1 MNVKTNKFKLK
12 SNLIC
17 AIMVLFSMVTFA
29 QNQQKI
35 AEAWDLLLSND
46 RAQSREVFE
55 KHLRKDIDKSMEIL
69 LLDVYLDN
77 EEGKL
82 IHNTDFVRQFLNFD
96 EAKYYLYANWY
107 SNQLVGDVN
116 NIGYNDYS
124 HEKIDL
130 LAADATL
137 GKDLIVLYYKY
148 LSDKKRRNQDGLTN
162 LSQEINAVNS
172 WQFCGVFENLND
184 SGLETIYEPETY
196 AKNDKLFDASS
207 NGKVGWYNPVDKQ
220 NTGGYHFYYNE
231 QEYGAGIMYAQT
243 FIESDENQ
251 RVYLNL
257 GASSSVKIFL
267 NDIEIYQ
274 NNQILFSDLN
284 AYRIA
289 LNLPKGMNRL
299 LVKSSTG
306 KNNDYFFVSLTDEN
320 YQAINGLKF
329 YDQYRDYQ
337 KGSIVNIQPQVKAP
351 FFEEY
356 FVERL
361 KDEPDDPLYSINL
374 TKAYLSNGKHEQ
386 AEKTIKKL
394 YQKYPNSSMLRMIMA
409 TIFDTK
415 GESQRAKEL
424 YENIAATD
432 KDYYYNIIRTIDDSN
447 VLESKSIAELEKI
460 RDEAVGTERMYIYHL
475 VDFFIAARK
484 MDKEKAIEAY
494 EALVETSANTE
505 GILNAYAS
513 VLFSITSDRERVI
526 DFLEKRHKKS
536 VNEEVINELIRHY
549 NLSGK
554 KDKRAALLQDRA
566 ERYPYFYSMA
576 QGYISYLN
584 DEKDYQKVIALTEQG
599 LQNFPYSFVLM
610 EAQGKA
616 YNQIKDIPKAEE
628 LFKKSLSHHTGNTTL
643 RKRLYDITNRK
654 DESEEVVTA
663 DVYDYIKEHRNST
676 MKTDYGVIILL
687 DECIVNVFP
696 EGGQKYDFTYIYEVT
711 SDTGVEYLKEYE
723 LGGYG
728 TTILKSE
735 IIKPDGSI
743 VPAERSYGNMVFT
756 NLKPGDVI
764 LVKYQTFENSVGRFY
779 KDITLAYPF
788 RTIYPTEQLRF
799 GVIYPK
805 NKTFQSAMVNGKISP
820 TTRSIGDKNYTEW
833 KADKI
838 ESVAIYED
846 FSPSLYDSAEMLHIS
861 TINSWGDIA
870 NWYADLVQKNLEIDK
885 VTTDTFNLIFP
896 DGTENLSDEEKAK
909 NIYAYIQD
917 NITYSFLDFRQSGY
931 VPQKP
936 SKTITTKLGDC
947 KDLSALFVAL
957 ANQAGLKSEL
967 VLVLTNDNGTKSN
980 PLPNIGFNHCIIKVE
995 LDKKEH
1001 FMELTD
1007 NYAPFNTM
1015 PQSLYKAN
1023 ALVVSFDRQKNANS
1037 ELIAIP
1043 FDNTTLNRV
1052 KQYSTIDL
1060 TQEHKK
1066 TKNTMVF
1073 EGYAKSYYNS
1083 VFSPSTSEDVR
1094 ISEFE
1099 KLFNSRLNKVV
1110 KINELKLND
1119 NDKYSKSLSFTI
1131 DFDINERLQ
1140 SIGKMR
1146 FTAIP
1151 FIVQPYTR
1159 GIVTLA
1165 SRNYPIFYP
1174 FYENINHY
1182 YSETILNIDKE
1193 NKFVEYPE
1201 DKKLTYKNHQYE
1213 IRYELLNDYSLKV
1226 VREVHVPFDNVE
1238 VSDYEEFKQY
1248 VEKIIEQEESVVA
1261 FE

>member
-1 MNVKTNKFKLK
+1 MKKKSGKLTR
-12 SNLIC
+12 SSALYSIVLI
-17 AIMVLFSMVTFA
+17 LFSMVSFA
-29 QNQQKI
+29 QNKQKI
-35 AEAWDLLLSND
+35 DEAWNLLLSND
-46 RAQSREVFE
+46 RGQAREVFE
-55 KHLRKDIDKSMEIL
+55 KHLQKDMSKSIEIL
-69 LLDVYLDN
+69 LLKAYLENQEGELFQN
-77 EEGKL
+77 E
-82 IHNTDFVRQFLNFD
+82 DFVRQFITYD
-96 EAKYYLYANWY
+96 EAKYYLYSNWY
-107 SNQLVGDVN
+107 DNQFLGDIN
-116 NIGYNDYS
+116 STGYNDYTFT
-124 HEKIDL
+124 KIEL
-130 LAADATL
+130 LANDKVL
-137 GKDLIVLYYKY
+137 GNDYMVLYHKH
-148 LSDKKRRNQDGLTN
+148 LVDKKKRNQNGLIN
-162 LSQEINAVNS
+162 LSKEINAINN

-184 SGLETIYEPETY
+184 SGLETAFEPETY
-196 AKNDKLFDASS
+196 AKNDKLFDAAS

-220 NTGGYHFYYNE
+220 DTGGYHFYYNE
-231 QEYGAGIMYAQT
+231 QEYGAGIIYAQT
-243 FIESDENQ
+243 FIESPENQ

-257 GASSSVKIFL
+257 GASSSTKIFL
-267 NDIEIYQ
+267 NDVEVFRD
-274 NNQILFSDLN
+274 NQISFSDLN

-337 KGSIVNIQPQVKAP
+337 KGSIADIQPQVKAP

-356 FVERL
+356 FVQRL
-361 KDEPDDPLYSINL
+361 KDQPDNPLYSINL

-432 KDYYYNIIRTIDDSN
+432 KDYYYNIIQTLDDSN

-460 RDEAVGTERMYIYHL
+460 RDEAVGTERMYIFYM

-536 VNEEVINELIRHY
+536 VSEEEINELIRHY

-756 NLKPGDVI
+756 NLKPDDVI

-870 NWYADLVQKNLEIDK
+870 NWYADLVQKNLEI
-885 VTTDTFNLIFP
+885 
-896 DGTENLSDEEKAK
+896 E
-909 NIYAYIQD
+909 
-917 NITYSFLDFRQSGY
+917 
-931 VPQKP
+931 
-936 SKTITTKLGDC
+936 
-947 KDLSALFVAL
+947 
-957 ANQAGLKSEL
+957 
-967 VLVLTNDNGTKSN
+967 
-980 PLPNIGFNHCIIKVE
+980 
-995 LDKKEH
+995 
-1001 FMELTD
+1001 
-1007 NYAPFNTM
+1007 
-1015 PQSLYKAN
+1015 
-1023 ALVVSFDRQKNANS
+1023 DRK
-1037 ELIAIP
+1037 
-1043 FDNTTLNRV
+1043 
-1052 KQYSTIDL
+1052 
-1060 TQEHKK
+1060 
-1066 TKNTMVF
+1066 
-1073 EGYAKSYYNS
+1073 
-1083 VFSPSTSEDVR
+1083 
-1094 ISEFE
+1094 
-1099 KLFNSRLNKVV
+1099 
-1110 KINELKLND
+1110 
-1119 NDKYSKSLSFTI
+1119 
-1131 DFDINERLQ
+1131 
-1140 SIGKMR
+1140 
-1146 FTAIP
+1146 
-1151 FIVQPYTR
+1151 
-1159 GIVTLA
+1159 
-1165 SRNYPIFYP
+1165 
-1174 FYENINHY
+1174 
-1182 YSETILNIDKE
+1182 
-1193 NKFVEYPE
+1193 
-1201 DKKLTYKNHQYE
+1201 
-1213 IRYELLNDYSLKV
+1213 
-1226 VREVHVPFDNVE
+1226 
-1238 VSDYEEFKQY
+1238 
-1248 VEKIIEQEESVVA
+1248 SVV
-1261 FE
+1261 